1 MEDLVTWKATEEAD
15 GTTTLC
21 PLKAGIMNSYF
32 QLGQRVGAVVG
43 TVTSQEEGFRFES
56 AVPVWAS
63 VHSPKT

>member
-43 TVTSQEEGFRFES
+43 TVTSQEGFRFES

-63 VHSPKT
+63 FHSPKT